1 MRTAP
6 LALDTL
12 AGDAPRVLAMLLED
26 APVPDL
32 PEPVVDTLRYR
43 VTELRW
49 PTGRGPVPGWALLPG
64 RAPDDGPFRC
74 TPQRC
79 QRAIGVQAVAA
90 VRHGQASAVAAA
102 VAAVL
107 AEVDRRAAEGQ
118 PLPWWGGWWAR
129 LDLGAR
135 SVVQARAVAW
145 ATRLVVGLDW
155 SLLDGRPTVVDHHPS
170 WRSRTAGGRI
180 ELRARVDVLV
190 LPGRGDRRR
199 IARVAPTG
207 DGAAPQGRV
216 PEDPLPSGSSPP
228 CRPAAAA
235 LVVGTGVAPAHCDAW
250 LAYPALVTALAGR
263 AASCPGRVVGWWP
276 DSGQLRVVDV
286 DRRALERCVDAIVAM
301 VPAPS
306 GSEARARSAGRVGR
320 RSLPARR
327 SG

>member
-1 MRTAP
+1 
-6 LALDTL
+6 
-12 AGDAPRVLAMLLED
+12 MLLED
-26 APVPDL
+26 AAVPDL
-32 PEPVVDTLRYR
+32 PDPVVDTLRRR

-64 RAPDDGPFRC
+64 GAPDDGPFRC

-90 VRHGQASAVAAA
+90 VRHGQAAGVPAA

-107 AEVDRRAAEGQ
+107 AEVDRRAAEDQ

-155 SLLDGRPTVVDHHPS
+155 SVLDGRPMVVDHRPS

-190 LPGRGDRRR
+190 LPGRGDRRS
-199 IARVAPTG
+199 APRVAPTTN
-207 DGAAPQGRV
+207 GAAPQGWV
-216 PEDPLPSGSSPP
+216 PEDPLPSGSSPT
-228 CRPAAAA
+228 RRTAAAA

-250 LAYPALVTALAGR
+250 LAYPALVTALAGQ

-286 DRRALERCVDAIVAM
+286 DRRALERSVDAVVALA
-301 VPAPS
+301 PAPS
-306 GSEARARSAGRVGR
+306 GSEARARSTDRVGR
-320 RSLPARR
+320 RSRPAER